1 MWIESVTLTG
11 QRSQLVPMTLAD
23 TKELFEISRDPTI
36 WQFLPVRQ
44 PETAEDMAAIV
55 RAAIGRLDAGLELP
69 FVIRDQMTG
78 RLVGSTRMYDFLQAN
93 RQLEIGWTWL
103 TPSVWRTRIN
113 SECKY
118 LLLRHCFE
126 TLNTERVQIK
136 TDSRN
141 LRSQTAIARLGAVY
155 EGTLRRHKILHD
167 GWIRDTVVFSVVR
180 PEWPDVKTRLEG
192 FLQGP

>member
-1 MWIESVTLTG
+1 MWIERVTLTG
-11 QRSQLVPMTLAD
+11 ERSQLVPMTLEH
-23 TKELFEISRDPTI
+23 TQELFEISRDPVI

-44 PETAEDMAAIV
+44 PETVEDMEAIV
-55 RAAIGRLDAGLELP
+55 RPAIGRLEAGLELP
-69 FVIRDQMTG
+69 FVIRDQVTG
-78 RLVGSTRMYDFLQAN
+78 CLVGSTRMYDFSQAN
-93 RQLEIGWTWL
+93 RQLEIGSTWL

-141 LRSQTAIARLGAVY
+141 LRSQTAIARLGAVR
-155 EGTLRRHKILHD
+155 EGTLRRHRILHD
-167 GWIRDTVVFSVVR
+167 GWIRDTVVFSVIR
-180 PEWPDVKTRLEG
+180 PEWPDVKARLEG

>member
-1 MWIESVTLTG
+1 MWIERVTLTG
-11 QRSQLVPMTLAD
+11 ERSQLVPMTMEH
-23 TKELFEISRDPTI
+23 TQELFEISRDPVI

-44 PETAEDMAAIV
+44 PETVEDMEAIV
-55 RAAIGRLDAGLELP
+55 RPAIGRLEAGLELP

-78 RLVGSTRMYDFLQAN
+78 CLVGSTRMYDFSQAN
-93 RQLEIGWTWL
+93 RQLEIGSTWL

-141 LRSQTAIARLGAVY
+141 LRSQTAIARLGAVR
-155 EGTLRRHKILHD
+155 EGTLRRHRILHD
-167 GWIRDTVVFSVVR
+167 GWIRDTVVFSVIR
-180 PEWPDVKTRLEG
+180 PEWPDVKARLEG